1 MPKFLLHAIGTPDA
15 PLYKHISESWLD
27 GGLVAGSQLKGHPVR
42 ITRLPDGSFSAALN
56 LPSWMRLAGRGLRQE
71 MIDFVASGAR
81 GLSSTEDLAA
91 ADVVVYDTDRPWV
104 EGDPVIL
111 GDDGSQSQLL
121 PTTPRPQPVQPSAP
135 EDREGLPDQ
144 QTINILLGKGY
155 TVLPKGQAAI
165 AAVSGLADY
174 QQMQSGIQSGKTD
187 MIDLV
192 GPRAAVGQM
201 VMNNRL
207 VPIETSGLDAIIE
220 DLGLDP
226 HDRSTGQAGM
236 HQPQAAMMLN
246 QVNSIVQ
253 SLGASGVVFL
263 DDDEDEDD
271 DEDDDDVVVS
281 SPLPVSGIHPMP
293 TAQDVAAMAAMV
305 QQHGTSPQGLQAVV
319 GQMAKNAA
327 AAPAGLHPTKAGLGT
342 FSPTPAQAGAA
353 HFSGPTWLFQMIE
366 DEDMRAAG
374 LTSLAIVSAAGW
386 RAAKMLAREELTDAI
401 GEDLPDCLVEES
413 EGVFVSESDEA
424 SVRAALLAT
433 GIFAEHPLGA

>member
-15 PLYKHISESWLD
+15 ALYKHISEAWLD

-56 LPSWMRLAGRGLRQE
+56 LPSWMRLAGRGVRQD
-71 MIDFVASGAR
+71 MIDYVGSGAR
-81 GLSSTEDLAA
+81 GLSSTEDLAS
-91 ADVVVYDTDRPWV
+91 ADVVVYDTDRPWA

-111 GDDGSQSQLL
+111 ADDGRQSQLL
-121 PTTPRPQPVQPSAP
+121 ATTPRPQPVQPSAP

-165 AAVSGLADY
+165 AAVSGLTDY
-174 QQMQSGIQSGKTD
+174 QSMQSGIQSGKTD

-226 HDRSTGQAGM
+226 HDWSTTQTGM
-236 HQPQAAMMLN
+236 QQTQAAMMLN
-246 QVNSIVQ
+246 QANSIAQ
-253 SLGASGVVFL
+253 SFGASGVAFL
-263 DDDEDEDD
+263 DD
-271 DEDDDDVVVS
+271 DEDDDDDDDDDAMVS
-281 SPLPVSGIHPMP
+281 SPFPVSGIHPMP
-293 TAQDVAAMAAMV
+293 SAQDVAALAAMV
-305 QQHGTSPQGLQAVV
+305 QQHGTSPQGLQAIV

-327 AAPAGLHPTKAGLGT
+327 AAPPGLHPTKAGLGT

-386 RAAKMLAREELTDAI
+386 RAAEMLAREELTDAI

-413 EGVFVSESDEA
+413 EGIFVSESDEA
-424 SVRAALLAT
+424 SVRSALLAT